1 MFAIQMYPFLA
12 RELLGNKSSEGNISN
27 SGGFEHILVK
37 QTGGI
42 TTIIL
47 NRPRKYNAVN
57 SKVNIFT

>member
-1 MFAIQMYPFLA
+1 M
-12 RELLGNKSSEGNISN
+12 RNKSSEGNISN